1 MQVLSGHKD
10 VPKPAR
16 GAVIALGNFD
26 GVHAG
31 HRAVIETAR
40 ALASRLNAPLGVAL
54 FEPHP
59 RRYFAPDARPFRLMS
74 PRCRNETLSELGV
87 QRVHALSFD
96 RAMAAMT
103 PSQFVQ
109 SVLNDGLGVAGVV
122 TGEDFN
128 FGVGRTGSIS
138 DLQTLCAGHG
148 IATDFARLHS
158 NGVDKVSSTRIRKAI
173 HDGDMSAAAELLGQ
187 PWSVDGRVIR
197 GDQRG
202 RTIGFPTANIDL
214 TDYVRPDYGVYA
226 VMVRIAGSDDRLP
239 AVANIGKRP
248 TIGGDTELLEV
259 HVLDFSGDLYDR
271 ELRIE
276 FYDHLRREQKFD
288 GLEALK
294 AQIAADAAAAK
305 QCLAQV

>member
-1 MQVLSGHKD
+1 MQVLTGHSNI
-10 VPKPAR
+10 PEAAQ

-31 HRAVIETAR
+31 HRAVIDTAR
-40 ALASRLNAPLGVAL
+40 ALASQLDAPLGIAL

-74 PRCRNETLSELGV
+74 SRCRDETLATLGV
-87 QRVHALSFD
+87 QQVYALSFD
-96 RAMAAMT
+96 QSMAAMT
-103 PSQFVQ
+103 PAQFVQ
-109 SVLNDGLGVAGVV
+109 SVLHEGLGVAGVV

-128 FGVGRTGSIS
+128 FGVGRSGSIA
-138 DLQTLCAGHG
+138 DLRALCETHG
-148 IATDFARLHS
+148 IETEFARLHA

-187 PWSVDGRVIR
+187 RWSVDGVVIR

-226 VMVRIAGSDDRLP
+226 VMVQMLGSDIRRP

-248 TIGGDTELLEV
+248 TVGGETELLEV
-259 HVLDFSGDLYDR
+259 HLLDFSDDLYGQ

-288 GLEALK
+288 GLDALK
-294 AQIAADAAAAK
+294 AQIAADATAAK
-305 QCLAQV
+305 QVLAQV